1 MGGGIVSSVP
11 LAFCFSLRHRRTP
24 AQRGPLL
31 LLFAS
36 FTRSTPSPY
45 VITPLS
51 TLKFFLARIIISP
64 PSRSARNVA
73 TTALSLLA
81 KVQYV
86 PQKGQG
92 VEVHLLPLLLL
103 I

>member
-11 LAFCFSLRHRRTP
+11 LAFVF
-24 AQRGPLL
+24 
-31 LLFAS
+31 
-36 FTRSTPSPY
+36 PY
-45 VITPLS
+45 VIDARPLNVD
-51 TLKFFLARIIISP
+51 LFFYFSLPSLDQPLPPMLLHPFTSQLPLVRIIISP

-73 TTALSLLA
+73 TTALSLLV

-92 VEVHLLPLLLL
+92 VEVHPLPLLLL